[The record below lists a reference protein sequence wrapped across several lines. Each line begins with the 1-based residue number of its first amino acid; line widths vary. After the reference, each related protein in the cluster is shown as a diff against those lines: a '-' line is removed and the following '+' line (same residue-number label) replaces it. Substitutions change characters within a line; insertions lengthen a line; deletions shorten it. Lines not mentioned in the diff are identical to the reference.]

1 MKLTALDI
9 RKQEFARTFRGY
21 DADEVDSFLQV
32 IANDWQEMVDE
43 LRRNKE
49 KINEQQLKLE
59 HYMKVEEA
67 LEEALQTARSSARQT
82 IESAE
87 KKAADMLEEAE
98 NRIVQMQK
106 EADSGRL
113 EIKRETA
120 RYAVRQQEIVAK
132 LRAFLVSEMEMLR
145 HFESDSGER
154 TLSGGSSRKEIELF
168 RDDESAAATESEA
181 NEDSGSGLDD
191 MPLAGPVASAGLGAI
206 MDTDEEE
213 ELSNPWDEESGTEGS
228 QDDVAGTSDEYTSG
242 SRDEEEDESEE
253 DGETD
258 WDDEEDWDD
267 DDDEENGDEDEDDD
281 WEEEDEWDDD
291 EPDDDDDDDDDDAP
305 DDDDD
310 DDGFGGSASSD
321 EDDFEDTESH
331 ETPGWKVTPVFESAD
346 DDDVDSRRSHG
357 HGSLPEDSADD
368 EIKKIHEILKGL
380 DEEQDGGDA

>member
-43 LRRNKE
+43 LRRNQE

-67 LEEALQTARSSARQT
+67 LEEALKTARTSARQT

-87 KKAADMLEEAE
+87 KKAADMLEETE

-154 TLSGGSSRKEIELF
+154 TLAGGSSRKEIELF
-168 RDDESAAATESEA
+168 RDEEAEDDVVGGMAPGQDTPPLSDITAAGGAGSSMDVEEPEEDAASWDD
-181 NEDSGSGLDD
+181 DSG
-191 MPLAGPVASAGLGAI
+191 
-206 MDTDEEE
+206 TDEEE
-213 ELSNPWDEESGTEGS
+213 EVPADASGHFADAPDEVE
-228 QDDVAGTSDEYTSG
+228 V
-242 SRDEEEDESEE
+242 DEEEDEES
-253 DGETD
+253 D
-258 WDDEEDWDD
+258 WDDEDW
-267 DDDEENGDEDEDDD
+267 DEDEEDAEDDDD
-281 WEEEDEWDDD
+281 WENEDDWDDD
-291 EPDDDDDDDDDDAP
+291 EPDDDEGDDDDPDDDDEPEDDDDD
-305 DDDDD
+305 
-310 DDGFGGSASSD
+310 FGGSTSSEDEESDDMASQD
-321 EDDFEDTESH
+321 
-331 ETPGWKVTPVFESAD
+331 TPGWKVTPVFESAD
-346 DDDVDSRRSHG
+346 DEDDIDSRRRPG
-357 HGSLPEDSADD
+357 HGALPEDSADD

-380 DEEQDGGDA
+380 DEEQDGDDS